1 MSIDPENGKVIA
13 IKCGFKQILTP
24 VDILKWNTAIYIND
38 RESLTVREHVVRLQN
53 FPKGQDTILYR
64 PVYTESD
71 EFIGRV
77 YDFAIDTG
85 AMMLWQIFVKKKFLL
100 FTTFET
106 TVQYSNIVEIK
117 EDRMIVKDIRERVG
131 AETAPIITA

>member
-1 MSIDPENGKVIA
+1 M
-13 IKCGFKQILTP
+13 
-24 VDILKWNTAIYIND
+24 
-38 RESLTVREHVVRLQN
+38 REHVVRLQN
-53 FPKGQDTILYR
+53 FPKGQDNILYR